1 MVLKFKKMKGSL
13 KISIKYIDLRLLG
26 PNFIE
31 IGNETKCQDES
42 SR

>member
-13 KISIKYIDLRLLG
+13 KISIKYIELRLLC

-31 IGNETKCQDES
+31 TGDETKCQDENNM
-42 SR
+42 